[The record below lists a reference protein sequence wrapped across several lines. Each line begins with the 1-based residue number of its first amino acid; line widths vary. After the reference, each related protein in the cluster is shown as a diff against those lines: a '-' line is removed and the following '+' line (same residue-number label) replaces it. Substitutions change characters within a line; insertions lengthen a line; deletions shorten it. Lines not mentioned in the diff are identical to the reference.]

1 MKTTSKLAIVS
12 ILATASLMAS
22 FAASAAVQVGSAQEN
37 SRIHSPRDPY
47 TDGARVSQR
56 DPYTDG
62 GFSSQRDPYTSGQ
75 AVGQRDVYTD
85 GASWS
90 TRDKFNSGL

>member
-12 ILATASLMAS
+12 ILAGASLMAS
-22 FAASAAVQVGSAQEN
+22 FAASAASQQSSG
-37 SRIHSPRDPY
+37 IHSARDPY

-85 GASWS
+85 GANSS
-90 TRDKFNSGL
+90 KRDQANRVL